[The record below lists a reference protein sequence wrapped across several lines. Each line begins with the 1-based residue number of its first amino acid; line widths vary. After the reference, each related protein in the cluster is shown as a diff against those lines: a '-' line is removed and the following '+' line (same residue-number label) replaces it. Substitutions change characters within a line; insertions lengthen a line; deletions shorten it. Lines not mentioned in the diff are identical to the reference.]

1 MTLLIDQFMWSFQH
15 TFRLHVEYEIR
26 ETLSHV
32 GLQAS
37 REVRVLLIG
46 LATRED
52 MPHEICIE
60 PEGGPLVVEDLRSI
74 EERTEEIRIEDPESN
89 LSHSVARVHEAR
101 MRSLYLRS
109 RAKAIGE
116 AIERSG
122 KFDGLSFAVSNSAPI
137 AGYEVHTCVGI
148 PSDAIDSVPEFNNPM
163 KHDYRWGH
171 VKESFLEQTVDTC
184 LGAADKA
191 LYLPNPGEGVMELGD
206 RNHIVRSSA
215 ERFVRGITFALTP
228 MPSEIFAFANEVSS
242 LTYERSG
249 ARGRIAMTKRDN
261 LTNKL
266 KVTFQ
271 DPVKLGETRS
281 VRKLLE
287 LSDESTYLLADNEFI
302 YGLGECNS
310 APDVA
315 KIVIEGHAK
324 WSVSID
330 DTTLMTVS
338 YEHATLPKQI
348 LDRAFF
354 KDVAERT
361 VGDDAEI
368 ERLWEIVQCA
378 LESGHGTTIV
388 VSKDPV
394 SEINRLAQ
402 ESLPIEPEYLAHE
415 DVAHLGRV
423 DGAIILGP
431 DGRCYAFGVILDG
444 RATSSGNRARGS
456 RFNSSIRYQ
465 ETSEIGTMVVVI
477 SDDGTVDLVPKLMPR
492 VWRQDV
498 EDAVQAF
505 CECSGIE
512 GGYGEEWA
520 TWNERVELFR
530 FYLNQEQCDRVN
542 ESYEKEMDARRESG
556 NLVLIR
562 NPLQPDSNIN
572 DSYFLDG

>member
-1 MTLLIDQFMWSFQH
+1 
-15 TFRLHVEYEIR
+15 
-26 ETLSHV
+26 
-32 GLQAS
+32 
-37 REVRVLLIG
+37 
-46 LATRED
+46 
-52 MPHEICIE
+52 
-60 PEGGPLVVEDLRSI
+60 
-74 EERTEEIRIEDPESN
+74 
-89 LSHSVARVHEAR
+89 
-101 MRSLYLRS
+101 MRW
-109 RAKAIGE
+109 
-116 AIERSG
+116 
-122 KFDGLSFAVSNSAPI
+122 
-137 AGYEVHTCVGI
+137 I
-148 PSDAIDSVPEFNNPM
+148 PSDAIGSVPEFNNPM

-171 VKESFLEQTVDTC
+171 VKESFIEQIIDTC
-184 LGAADKA
+184 LGAADRA
-191 LYLPNPGEGVMELGD
+191 LYLPNPGEVGMELGD
-206 RNHIVRSSA
+206 RDHIVRSSA
-215 ERFVRGITFALTP
+215 ERFIRGITFALTP
-228 MPSEIFAFANEVSS
+228 MPSEIFGFANEVSS

-249 ARGRIAMTKRDN
+249 ARGRIAITMRDN

-287 LSDESTYLLADNEFI
+287 LSDESTYLLADNELV

-330 DTTLMTVS
+330 DTTLMRVS

-348 LDRAFF
+348 LDKAFF
-354 KDVAERT
+354 KDVAERM
-361 VGDDAEI
+361 VGGEAEI
-368 ERLWEIVQCA
+368 ERIWEIVQCA

-415 DVAHLGRV
+415 EVARLGRV

-431 DGRCYAFGVILDG
+431 DGRCFAFGVILDG
-444 RATSSGNRARGS
+444 LATSSGDRARGS

-465 ETSEIGTMVVVI
+465 KTSEVGTMVIVI
-477 SDDGTVDLVPKLMPR
+477 SDDGTVDLIPKLMPR

-498 EDAVQAF
+498 EDAVGAF

-512 GGYGEEWA
+512 DGVGEEWA
-520 TWNERVELFR
+520 RWNEKVRELR
-530 FYLNQEQCDRVN
+530 FYLSQEQCDRVN
-542 ESYEKEMDARRESG
+542 ESYAREMESRHESG
-556 NLVLIR
+556 SLMIVR
-562 NPLQPDSNIN
+562 DALQPDPNMS
-572 DSYFLDG
+572 DSYFLDC